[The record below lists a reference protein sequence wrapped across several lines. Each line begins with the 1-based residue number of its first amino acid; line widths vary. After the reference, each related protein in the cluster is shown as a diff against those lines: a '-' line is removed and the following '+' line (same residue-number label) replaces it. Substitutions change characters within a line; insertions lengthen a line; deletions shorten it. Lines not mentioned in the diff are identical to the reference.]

1 MQIQEQQ
8 HGAVTVVKPLGAL
21 AGEDAETFKSR
32 TEAVLGRSMGR
43 VVIDASGIP
52 YTDSRGLEVLV
63 EISDAL
69 AEGGQVLRL
78 CGATETLRE
87 ALDLTELSGLFEHYE
102 DVGTG
107 VRSFL

>member
-43 VVIDASGIP
+43 VVIDASG
-52 YTDSRGLEVLV
+52 YWSCN
-63 EISDAL
+63 SAAAL
-69 AEGGQVLRL
+69 FTAAAA
-78 CGATETLRE
+78 C
-87 ALDLTELSGLFEHYE
+87 
-102 DVGTG
+102 
-107 VRSFL
+107 